1 LMLATIHPGVTFEQ
15 VQENTDWPLKR
26 FDSLTETPPP
36 SGKEL
41 KALRSIDPEGFWT
54 GRRKR
59 KEA

>member
-1 LMLATIHPGVTFEQ
+1 

-26 FDSLTETPPP
+26 FDSLTETLPP
-36 SGKEL
+36 SGEEL
-41 KALRSIDPEGFWT
+41 KTLRSIDPEGFWT